1 MNRMDESIKKQLE
14 DIDRKR
20 SEIRKKLE
28 LEVQPLARAAKALF
42 RKLGKKK
49 GFIRKV
55 TEFRAGDLIISG
67 RGYFHDKV
75 TVHYKGDLVFQFDA
89 GLCYLNIDGAGRKLL
104 MVYKSGEWEDLVVQE
119 YRKMTMGDLE
129 EKFDLSVDE

>member
-1 MNRMDESIKKQLE
+1 MDKMDENIKTQLD
-14 DIDRKR
+14 DIDKK
-20 SEIRKKLE
+20 SSKIRKKLE
-28 LEVQPLARAAKALF
+28 LEVQPLAYAAKALF

-75 TVHYKGDLVFQFDA
+75 TVHYKGDLVFQFDD
-89 GLCYLNIDGAGRKLL
+89 GLCYLDIDGAGRKLL
-104 MVYKSGEWEDLVVQE
+104 MVYKSGEWEDLIVQE
-119 YRKMTMGDLE
+119 YRKMAMGDLE
-129 EKFDLSVDE
+129 DKFDISDDE